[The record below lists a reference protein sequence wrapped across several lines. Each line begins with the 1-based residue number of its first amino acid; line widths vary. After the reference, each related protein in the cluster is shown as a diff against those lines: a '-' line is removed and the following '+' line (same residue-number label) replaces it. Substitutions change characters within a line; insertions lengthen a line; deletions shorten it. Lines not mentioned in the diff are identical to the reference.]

1 MEKIVYLPWNI
12 VAQNFTPHDQLKSW
26 VQREIKKLERHLTN
40 FPHQQ
45 VHLYV
50 LIEMHKASKK
60 FTASLTLRLPSNL
73 LNAKCLDEDPISAVS
88 GAMRALIRE
97 VDRFKSQLRHIKER
111 RRYRQK
117 VDKIGERYVE
127 FAPEPL
133 PEAAAPKDIS
143 NLLSQVIE
151 DNYQQLF
158 GYVKRQL
165 ENLEAN
171 GEIPINS
178 IDAEAALDEAIK
190 VALSTMKSKP
200 DEVGYLPWL
209 YQLINEEIRRRVK
222 LIQRQKSTVIP
233 VEELEEKFTEPTTI
247 APLIESML
255 NEPLDEESF
264 PSSKPYLRSAA
275 PAPDEEIGE
284 REFIERLIEGSRG
297 WDSLERDVFDLHFIE
312 GFEPQDCSI
321 ILKKPVDE
329 IISAIQNIHR
339 RIREL
344 IIEEASF

>member
-1 MEKIVYLPWNI
+1 MEHKVYLPWNI
-12 VAQNFTPHDQLKSW
+12 VAQGFTAHDQLKNW

-73 LNAKCLDEDPISAVS
+73 LNAKCLDEDPIAALS
-88 GAMRALIRE
+88 GAMKALIRE
-97 VDRFKSQLRHIKER
+97 VDRFKSQLRHVKER
-111 RRYRQK
+111 RRYRQR
-117 VDKIGERYVE
+117 VSVVGERYIE

-133 PEAAAPKDIS
+133 PEVAAPKDVSI
-143 NLLSQVIE
+143 LMSQVIE
-151 DNYQQLF
+151 DNYEQLF
-158 GYVKRQL
+158 EYVQRQL
-165 ENLEAN
+165 ENLEAT
-171 GEIPINS
+171 GAIPINS

-190 VALSTMKSKP
+190 IALSTIKTKP
-200 DEVGYLPWL
+200 DEIGYLPWL
-209 YQLINEEIRRRVK
+209 YQLINEEIQRRLK
-222 LIQRQKSTVIP
+222 LIKRQQSTLIP
-233 VEELEEKFTEPTTI
+233 VEDLEEEFTEPTTVS
-247 APLIESML
+247 PLIESML
-255 NEPLDEESF
+255 NEPLDEEPF

-275 PAPDEEIGE
+275 PSPDEELAE
-284 REFIERLIEGSRG
+284 REFVEKLIESSRR
-297 WDSLERDVFDLHFIE
+297 WNPLERDVFDLHFIE

-329 IISAIQNIHR
+329 ITLAIQNIHQ